1 MPGDNF
7 KGITSSRQSG
17 FNQATDTLFHQISFG
32 YLYLLSFLVKNSYKG
47 AVTYNLFQGFIP
59 RVNRTEFSDQY

>member
-17 FNQATDTLFHQISFG
+17 FNQATDTLFHQIRA
-32 YLYLLSFLVKNSYKG
+32 LVNYIF
-47 AVTYNLFQGFIP
+47 YYF
-59 RVNRTEFSDQY
+59 

>member
-17 FNQATDTLFHQISFG
+17 FNQATDTLFHQIRALAAIFF
-32 YLYLLSFLVKNSYKG
+32 YYHF
-47 AVTYNLFQGFIP
+47 
-59 RVNRTEFSDQY
+59 